1 MSCFMSY
8 YILKAIAKV
17 KGVNAAIAVLRAYFG
32 GMLEKGATTFW
43 EDFDTDWMNGRG
55 NLDDFPQSGKKDIHG
70 DFGRFCYKGYRHSL
84 CHGWSSGVVAF
95 LFEEIAGI
103 RYNGGNIYEIT
114 PCQSIAGK
122 IKVVLPAV
130 GGLLRLTVSDTVEIE
145 EKPYNVI
152 LKHK

>member
-1 MSCFMSY
+1 
-8 YILKAIAKV
+8 
-17 KGVNAAIAVLRAYFG
+17 
-32 GMLEKGATTFW
+32 MLEKGATTFW

-84 CHGWSSGVVAF
+84 CHGWASGVVAF

-103 RYNGGNIYEIT
+103 RYNGGSIYEIT

-122 IKVVLPAV
+122 IKVALPAA